1 MHIIRNK
8 KIPQNTCNLPP
19 KVVYYKRHKEKGKSE
34 SKNLALNS
42 CKIGGKIEE
51 KVESLV
57 KDKIEKIGYELYDV
71 IYTKEGSNKI
81 LRIVIDSEKGISL
94 DDCEKVNNE
103 IKETIDEANPIEEQY
118 FLEISSPG
126 IERVLR
132 KDKHLEKNIGEEVT
146 IKLFKKDENGKKEY
160 LGKLKDFNQEK
171 IVIEQEEKDINIE
184 RKNIS
189 QIKTVYNW

>member
-1 MHIIRNK
+1 M
-8 KIPQNTCNLPP
+8 
-19 KVVYYKRHKEKGKSE
+19 
-34 SKNLALNS
+34 A
-42 CKIGGKIEE
+42 KIEE

-126 IERVLR
+126 IERLLR
-132 KDKHLEKNIGEEVT
+132 KDWQLKKFKGEEVN
-146 IKLFKKDENGKKEY
+146 IKLLKKDENGKKEY
-160 LGKLKDFNQEK
+160 TGTLGDVTENTLDVETEGENTTIDSK
-171 IVIEQEEKDINIE
+171 I
-184 RKNIS
+184 IS
-189 QIKTVYNW
+189 QVKTVYTE

>member
-1 MHIIRNK
+1 M
-8 KIPQNTCNLPP
+8 
-19 KVVYYKRHKEKGKSE
+19 
-34 SKNLALNS
+34 A
-42 CKIGGKIEE
+42 KIEE

-126 IERVLR
+126 IERLLR
-132 KDKHLEKNIGEEVT
+132 KDWQLKKFKGEEVN
-146 IKLFKKDENGKKEY
+146 IKLFKKYENGKKEY
-160 LGKLKDFNQEK
+160 TGTLGDITENTLDIEAEGENTTIDRK
-171 IVIEQEEKDINIE
+171 I
-184 RKNIS
+184 IS
-189 QIKTVYNW
+189 QVKTVYTE

>member
-1 MHIIRNK
+1 M
-8 KIPQNTCNLPP
+8 
-19 KVVYYKRHKEKGKSE
+19 
-34 SKNLALNS
+34 A
-42 CKIGGKIEE
+42 KIEE

-57 KDKIEKIGYELYDV
+57 KDKIEKIGYELYYV

-126 IERVLR
+126 IERLLR
-132 KDKHLEKNIGEEVT
+132 KDWQLKKFKGEEVN

-160 LGKLKDFNQEK
+160 TGTLGDITENTLDVEAEGKNTTIDRK
-171 IVIEQEEKDINIE
+171 I
-184 RKNIS
+184 IS
-189 QIKTVYNW
+189 QVKTVYTE

>member
-1 MHIIRNK
+1 M
-8 KIPQNTCNLPP
+8 
-19 KVVYYKRHKEKGKSE
+19 
-34 SKNLALNS
+34 A
-42 CKIGGKIEE
+42 KIEE

-126 IERVLR
+126 IERLLR
-132 KDKHLEKNIGEEVT
+132 KDWQLKKFKGEEVN

-160 LGKLKDFNQEK
+160 TGTLG
-171 IVIEQEEKDINIE
+171 DITENTLDVE
-184 RKNIS
+184 AEGKNITIDRKIIS
-189 QIKTVYNW
+189 QVKTVYTE

>member
-1 MHIIRNK
+1 M
-8 KIPQNTCNLPP
+8 
-19 KVVYYKRHKEKGKSE
+19 
-34 SKNLALNS
+34 A
-42 CKIGGKIEE
+42 KIEDRVAE
-51 KVESLV
+51 LV

-126 IERVLR
+126 IERLLR
-132 KDKHLEKNIGEEVT
+132 KDWQLKKFKGEEVN

-160 LGKLKDFNQEK
+160 TGTLGDITENTLDVETEGENTTIDRK
-171 IVIEQEEKDINIE
+171 I
-184 RKNIS
+184 IS
-189 QIKTVYNW
+189 QVKTVYTE